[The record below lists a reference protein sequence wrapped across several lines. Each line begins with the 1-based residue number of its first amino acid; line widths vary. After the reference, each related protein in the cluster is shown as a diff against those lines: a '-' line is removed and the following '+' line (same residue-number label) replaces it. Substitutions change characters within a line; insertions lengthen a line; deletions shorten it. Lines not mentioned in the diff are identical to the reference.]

1 MDKAVSSNM
10 DKLGR
15 RLSAVKV
22 VVDLLNHELDL
33 SKDRTVKLEK
43 VRMEAT
49 VSQLELFI
57 EDIEGLLR
65 SGSREDKGVIE
76 SSRATTSRVS

>member
-1 MDKAVSSNM
+1 MEKAASSST

-33 SKDRTVKLEK
+33 AKERTVKLEK
-43 VRMEAT
+43 VRLEAT

-57 EDIEGLLR
+57 EDVEGLLR
-65 SGSREDKGVIE
+65 AGNRDDKGVIE
-76 SSRATTSRVS
+76 SSRATTTRVN